1 LSKLKRP
8 SGMLFLRV
16 VLFFSGIGICVFLIH
31 KYLPAFQTIEKFSD
45 LPVYPHGLLA
55 FILFTLHVVLVFYAW
70 HFSLILVEI
79 EVSLKNS
86 VGIFLTSL
94 ITRYIP
100 GGVWHLGSRLLAMS
114 RLGKS
119 TYLVGITLFLEQM
132 AALLV
137 CILLT
142 CLFFMLELFFFPDT
156 VFVSGQ
162 ISLMSK
168 IVGLVAG
175 CGLLIILYPPFFR
188 RSLTWLYKRVK
199 KQQFKPSLSSQGLYT
214 LYGIHA
220 LSLLVYALGY
230 YQVLCIVVEQAMPP
244 SLIVIGV
251 VLLSTLLGFLAP
263 FVPGGIGIRES
274 VIVVLLM
281 PFVGATDA
289 TAMAL
294 LGRIVIVFVE
304 FILFFGVIASYQVV
318 SHD

>member
-1 LSKLKRP
+1 LSKLKRK
-8 SGMLFLRV
+8 SGMLFLRAG
-16 VLFFSGIGICVFLIH
+16 LFFSGIGICVFLVH
-31 KYLPAFQTIEKFSD
+31 KYLPDFQAIEKFSN
-45 LPVYPHGLLA
+45 LPFYPHGVLA
-55 FILFTLHVVLVFYAW
+55 IILFTLHVVIVFYAW
-70 HFSLILVEI
+70 HFSLIMVEI
-79 EVSLKNS
+79 EVPLKNS

-119 TYLVGITLFLEQM
+119 AYLVGVTLFLEQM

-142 CLFFMLELFFFPDT
+142 FLFFMLEMFFFPDT
-156 VFVSGQ
+156 VFVSEQ
-162 ISLMSK
+162 ISLMSQ
-168 IVGLVAG
+168 IFCLVAG
-175 CGLLIILYPPFFR
+175 CFLLIILYPPFFR
-188 RSLTWLYKRVK
+188 KSLAWLYKRVK
-199 KQQFKPSLSSQGLYT
+199 KQHLNTSLSSRGLYT

-230 YQVLCIVVEQAMPP
+230 HQVLCIMVGPAMPP
-244 SLIVIGV
+244 FLIVIGV

-263 FVPGGIGIRES
+263 FVPGGIGVRES

-281 PFVGATDA
+281 PFVGSTDA

-294 LGRIVIVFVE
+294 LGRILIVFVE